1 MAMLQ
6 NTSYDFKMF
15 GETVSVPDAD
25 VAKVM
30 YYLDCVC
37 TVIDYDDNNIRRY
50 RNYSNWMNMSD
61 EEDKLIFVLAAT
73 LSPDELED
81 KVFFDNAALCP
92 STSNQFYEIGQV
104 RNRLLVVQSIV
115 IGGRS
120 RQVKKIM
127 AYTGGWMQRN
137 YLQPMQRIAYRF
149 SAQGQRDEAARQA
162 AISQTCTIS

>member
-1 MAMLQ
+1 MALFQ
-6 NTSYDFKMF
+6 NTNYDVKMF
-15 GETVSVPDAD
+15 GQTVNVPDEP
-25 VAKVM
+25 VARVM

-37 TVIDYDDNNIRRY
+37 TVIDYDDNDIRRY

-61 EEDKLIFVLAAT
+61 EEDKLIFVLAAA

-81 KVFFDNAALCP
+81 KVFFENAELCP

-104 RNRLLVVQSIV
+104 RNQLLVVQSVV

-127 AYTGGWMQRN
+127 AYTSGWMQRN
-137 YLQPMQRIAYRF
+137 YHQPMQALAYRF
-149 SAQGQRDEAARQA
+149 SDRGQEDARRRRQA
-162 AISQTCTIS
+162 TQVCTIS

>member
-1 MAMLQ
+1 
-6 NTSYDFKMF
+6 MF
-15 GETVSVPDAD
+15 GQTVTVPDSD
-25 VAKVM
+25 IGKVM

-81 KVFFDNAALCP
+81 KVFFENAALCP
-92 STSNQFYEIGQV
+92 TASNQFYEIGQI
-104 RNRLLVVQSIV
+104 RNQVLVVQSIV

-127 AYTGGWMQRN
+127 AYKSGWMQRN
-137 YLQPMQRIAYRF
+137 YYQPMQAIAYRF
-149 SAQGQRDEAARQA
+149 TPQGQREEAMRRA
-162 AISQTCTIS
+162 AISQACVIS